1 MIELFYK
8 GGILFMS
15 ILTLIF
21 LVVLALIVINFR
33 LNQSGK
39 GSTEKIALIRSVGLL
54 ALVTGI
60 FGQCIGLY
68 SALEFIKKAGS
79 IAPDMLAGGIS
90 VSMITTMYGIIIFMV
105 SFLASFS
112 LNLQLKKP

>member
-21 LVVLALIVINFR
+21 LAALVLIVINFR

-39 GSTEKIALIRSVGLL
+39 GSTEKIAMIRSVGLL

-68 SALEFIKKAGS
+68 SALEYIKQAGS
-79 IAPDMLAGGIS
+79 ISPGMLAGGIS
-90 VSMITTMYGIIIFMV
+90 VSMITTIYGMLIFGV
-105 SFLASFS
+105 VYLASFG
-112 LNLQLKKP
+112 LNLQLKQP